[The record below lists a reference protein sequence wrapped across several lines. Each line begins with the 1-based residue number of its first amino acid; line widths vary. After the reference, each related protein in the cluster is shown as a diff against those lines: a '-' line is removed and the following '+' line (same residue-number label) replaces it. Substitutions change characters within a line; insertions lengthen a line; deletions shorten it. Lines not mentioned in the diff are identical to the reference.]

1 MTAMN
6 TPRIL
11 SLDLA
16 TVTGWARHA
25 NGITDA
31 GHIAFTR
38 KHGRK
43 TIPDDHEGVVF
54 LRFLRWL
61 NTRILEDKPGLIIYE
76 RPGHFA
82 SASAAFMACGLRGIL
97 YCNAAHHGVPVIAYS
112 PTTLKKWATGSGKA
126 EKPAMIAKARTL
138 PGGEDLTDDNAA
150 DALLMLHYHLTR

>member
-1 MTAMN
+1 MK
-6 TPRIL
+6 IL

-16 TVTGWARHA
+16 TTTGWARHA
-25 NGITDA
+25 NGVTDA

-43 TIPDDHEGVVF
+43 TIPDDHEGIVF

-61 NTRILEDKPGLIIYE
+61 NTRIIEDKPDVIIYE

-97 YCNAAHHGVPVIAYS
+97 YCNASHHNRPVIAYA
-112 PTTLKKWATGSGKA
+112 PTSIKKWATGSGKS
-126 EKPAMIAKARTL
+126 EKPAMIAKARML
-138 PGGEDLTDDNAA
+138 PGGEDLSDDNAA
-150 DALLMLHYHLTR
+150 DALLMLHFHLSQTTP

>member
-1 MTAMN
+1 MK
-6 TPRIL
+6 PSRIL

-16 TVTGWARHA
+16 TTTGFARHA

-43 TIPDDHEGVVF
+43 TIPDDHEGIVF

-61 NTRILEDKPGLIIYE
+61 NTRIIEDKPEVIIYE

-82 SASAAFMACGLRGIL
+82 SAGAAFMASGLRGIL
-97 YCNAAHHGVPVIAYS
+97 YCNAAHHGIPIVCYS
-112 PTTLKKWATGSGKA
+112 PSTLKKWATGSGKA
-126 EKPAMIAKARTL
+126 EKPAMVARARL
-138 PGGEDLTDDNAA
+138 LEGGEDLTDDNAC
-150 DALLMLHYHLTR
+150 DALLGLHYYLSL